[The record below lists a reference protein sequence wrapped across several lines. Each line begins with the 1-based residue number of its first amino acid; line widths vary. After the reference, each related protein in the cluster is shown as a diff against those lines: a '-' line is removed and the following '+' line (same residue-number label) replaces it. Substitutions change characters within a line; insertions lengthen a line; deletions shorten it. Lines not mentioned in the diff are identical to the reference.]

1 MEWYDYEPETFN
13 EEANTSQSKDVLDEE
28 VTTTSCG
35 EEECSRTSRTS
46 GKDESEDVRD
56 TNKIALDDIFQSLLG
71 DVEDTKSHNDINS
84 DEQTLSTTAKSVRSN
99 KSVKSQQSQQS
110 VKSTRS
116 HLSLTEQLDKISN
129 DEGKKPD
136 DDERS
141 ASAMSWFSWRKPKKT
156 ISNDSADIDSGL
168 NQGGDTLDDLDNADD
183 RSGDGIADANPEEDN
198 IQTDIKIAG
207 ENISS
212 HPEQR
217 LDVIYALNEVEEDE
231 HLDIDFVSDL
241 VETHES
247 ETYDSDFN
255 AIKDVDHEH
264 PNQAMFDI
272 IEQGFDSI
280 DPFYVRGMER
290 ALKTNEVKLC
300 FAAYVFVFS
309 PPTPSHFAREY
320 NHSID
325 KDLREERLQQNK
337 VGTDKK
343 GWFKSKWNKDSH
355 KNKTKVSKLER
366 TDRKKVDEDEYTYEI
381 VPSSIVFAAW
391 TEVLLHFGIDLSK
404 LSEQKIDDALVYLK
418 DSLVQVG
425 LLDSSFI
432 DLSGTSDSSTV
443 NSEIVH
449 ECEYIAAHHAI
460 NGQYGQ
466 YLRDSYTKIG
476 ECLEQHKIDIFHAVS
491 KIPNAADLSM
501 KDYCSGMLPY
511 TLTKALNFSR
521 VQELLCDKS
530 FVQRRLDYFGLLE
543 GATVHITDIE
553 IMIEDCQ
560 THHKQ
565 EDIILDFI
573 KASHDAVKDQI
584 TQRMTN
590 QGGISESVLCEEV
603 GKAFHL
609 LAVSLIAH
617 GMDEKGLEFLNEA
630 LEFKEKCQ
638 SPFDPKI
645 GNITISDTLHCIGV
659 AYGHVG
665 DLDNALSHF
674 KQALVIRRELL
685 GDDDLRVAETCHK
698 MVSLAEIGR
707 PSCQIAISK
716 YLALTCPSCC
726 ERAPL
731 FVKWVS

>member
-1 MEWYDYEPETFN
+1 MEWYDYEPEPFN
-13 EEANTSQSKDVLDEE
+13 EANTSQSKDVLDEE
-28 VTTTSCG
+28 VTTTSCE

-46 GKDESEDVRD
+46 GKDASEDVKD
-56 TNKIALDDIFQSLLG
+56 TNKIALDDLFQSLLG
-71 DVEDTKSHNDINS
+71 DVEDTKSNNDINS

-129 DEGKKPD
+129 DEGKKLED
-136 DDERS
+136 DDRS

-156 ISNDSADIDSGL
+156 VAIDAADINSGSNQEGDIL
-168 NQGGDTLDDLDNADD
+168 NDLDNADD
-183 RSGDGIADANPEEDN
+183 RVGDGIADANPEEDN
-198 IQTDIKIAG
+198 IQTDIKIAEG
-207 ENISS
+207 IISY

-217 LDVIYALNEVEEDE
+217 IYSLNAVEEDE

-241 VETHES
+241 VERDES
-247 ETYDSDFN
+247 YDSDFN
-255 AIKDVDHEH
+255 AIKDIDHEH

-309 PPTPSHFAREY
+309 PPTPTHFAREY

-325 KDLREERLQQNK
+325 KDLREERLHQNK
-337 VGTDKK
+337 VGADKK

-355 KNKTKVSKLER
+355 ENKRKISKLER
-366 TDRKKVDEDEYTYEI
+366 TDTKKVDEEEYTYEI

-391 TEVLLHFGIDLSK
+391 TEVLLHFGIDLFK
-404 LSEQKIDDALVYLK
+404 LSEKKRDDALVYLR

-432 DLSGTSDSSTV
+432 DLSGTSDSSTI
-443 NSEIVH
+443 NSEIVN

-476 ECLEQHKIDIFHAVS
+476 ECLEQHKVDIFHAVS
-491 KIPNAADLSM
+491 KIPNRADLSM
-501 KDYCSGMLPY
+501 RDYCSGMLPY
-511 TLTKALNFSR
+511 TLTKALIFSR
-521 VQELLCDKS
+521 VQELLCDES
-530 FVQRRLDYFGLLE
+530 FVRRRLDYFGLLE

-553 IMIEDCQ
+553 IMIENCQ

-565 EDIILDFI
+565 EDIISGFV
-573 KASHDAVKDQI
+573 KGSHDAVKDQI

-590 QGGISESVLCEEV
+590 QGGISDSDLFEEV

-638 SPFDPKI
+638 SPLDPKI

-698 MVSLAEIGR
+698 MVSLAEISR
-707 PSCQIAISK
+707 PSCQIASTQ
-716 YLALTCPSCC
+716 LTCPSCR

>member
-1 MEWYDYEPETFN
+1 MEWYDYEPFVLN
-13 EEANTSQSKDVLDEE
+13 EANKSQSKDELDEE
-28 VTTTSCG
+28 VTTTSC
-35 EEECSRTSRTS
+35 SRTSETS
-46 GKDESEDVRD
+46 GKDASGDVRNTD
-56 TNKIALDDIFQSLLG
+56 ESALDDLFQSLLVG
-71 DVEDTKSHNDINS
+71 VEDTKSHNDIYG
-84 DEQTLSTTAKSVRSN
+84 DEQTLSTAKSVKSN

-110 VKSTRS
+110 EKSMRS
-116 HLSLTEQLDKISN
+116 NLSLTEQLDKIRN

-156 ISNDSADIDSGL
+156 ISNDSADIDSGS
-168 NQGGDTLDDLDNADD
+168 NQGGDILDYNLDNADD
-183 RSGDGIADANPEEDN
+183 RSGDGIADVNPEENN
-198 IQTDIKIAG
+198 IQTDNAEG
-207 ENISS
+207 NISS
-212 HPEQR
+212 HREQR
-217 LDVIYALNEVEEDE
+217 LDPIYSLEEVEEDE

-241 VETHES
+241 VGSHES
-247 ETYDSDFN
+247 ETHDSAFN

-309 PPTPSHFAREY
+309 PPTPTHFAREY

-325 KDLREERLQQNK
+325 KDLRDERLQQNK

-343 GWFKSKWNKDSH
+343 GWFKWNKDNH
-355 KNKTKVSKLER
+355 KNKRKVSRLER
-366 TDRKKVDEDEYTYEI
+366 TDTKKFDEDEYMYEI

-404 LSEQKIDDALVYLK
+404 LSEQKRGDALVYLK

-432 DLSGTSDSSTV
+432 DLSGTSDSSTI
-443 NSEIVH
+443 NSEKVY

-476 ECLEQHKIDIFHAVS
+476 ECLEQHKVDIFRTVS
-491 KIPNAADLSM
+491 KIPNAADISM

-521 VQELLCDKS
+521 VQKLLCDKA
-530 FVQRRLDYFGLLE
+530 FVRRRLNYFGLLE

-565 EDIILDFI
+565 ENIVSDFI
-573 KASHDAVKDQI
+573 KGSHDAVKDQI
-584 TQRMTN
+584 TQRITN
-590 QGGISESVLCEEV
+590 QGDTSESVLCEEV

-630 LEFKEKCQ
+630 LDFKEKGQ
-638 SPFDPKI
+638 SFFDSKI
-645 GNITISDTLHCIGV
+645 GNITISDSLHWIGV

-665 DLDNALSHF
+665 DLDNALSHL

-685 GDDDLRVAETCHK
+685 GNDDLRVAETCHK
-698 MVSLAEIGR
+698 MVSLAEISW
-707 PSCQIAISK
+707 PSCQS
-716 YLALTCPSCC
+716 TST
-726 ERAPL
+726 
-731 FVKWVS
+731 